1 MPGKTEYNINLDVK
15 FAPLE
20 LIDVP
25 KLVDECSDDWFNQTL
40 TRVNDSVVRLGILK
54 GEFHWHEHHDE
65 DEFFFVVD
73 GRLIID
79 VKGRD
84 SVKLG
89 PKQGFTVP
97 KGVIHRTRAPEGVVV
112 LMVEGAGVVPTGD

>member
-1 MPGKTEYNINLDVK
+1 MSGKTEYNINLDVK

-20 LIDVP
+20 IIDLP
-25 KLVDECSDDWFNQTL
+25 ELVGECSEDWFNQTL

-65 DEFFFVVD
+65 DEFFFVVE

-79 VKGRD
+79 VEGRD

-97 KGVIHRTRAPEGVVV
+97 KGVVHRTRAPEGVVV

>member
-1 MPGKTEYNINLDVK
+1 MAGKTEYHINLDVK

-20 LIDVP
+20 VIDLP
-25 KLVDECSDDWFNQTL
+25 KLVDECSEDWFNQTL

-79 VKGRD
+79 VEEQE
-84 SVKLG
+84 SVNLG

-97 KGVIHRTRAPEGVVV
+97 KGVMHRTRAPDGVVV